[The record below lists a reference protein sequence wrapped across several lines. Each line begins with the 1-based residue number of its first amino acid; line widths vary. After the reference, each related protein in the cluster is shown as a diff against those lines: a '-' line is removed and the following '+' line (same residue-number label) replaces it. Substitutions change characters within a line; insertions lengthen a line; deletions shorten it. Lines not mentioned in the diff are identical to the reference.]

1 MEEFIRLV
9 IAGLLS
15 GGIISTVL
23 GFLVHRRT
31 TSIEEEIRS
40 QYAKSMAVFESARAW
55 KEKSVTD
62 WTRRSSLWAPK
73 ASRSQES
80 RR

>member
-9 IAGLLS
+9 MAGLLS

-31 TSIEEEIRS
+31 TRIEEEIRS
-40 QYAKSMAVFESARAW
+40 QYAKSMAVF
-55 KEKSVTD
+55 
-62 WTRRSSLWAPK
+62 
-73 ASRSQES
+73 
-80 RR
+80 